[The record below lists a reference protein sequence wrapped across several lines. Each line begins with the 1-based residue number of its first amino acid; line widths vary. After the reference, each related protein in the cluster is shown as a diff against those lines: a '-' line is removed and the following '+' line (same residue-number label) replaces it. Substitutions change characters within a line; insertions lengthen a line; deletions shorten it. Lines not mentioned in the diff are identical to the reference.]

1 MTDPLHTLE
10 DEFISAYDEL
20 ADKVFRHCYFRV
32 FNRERAKDLMQ
43 ESFMRAWRYLNDG
56 HEVRNMK
63 SFIYKI
69 ANNLIIDE
77 SRKKKELYLEEL
89 LQYNDTNSSDTQKEQ
104 TREIDSGVDEVD
116 TISRVIDGKIA
127 ISALHKLEGKYREA
141 IVMRYVD
148 DLTPEEIAEVT
159 NESADVISVRIHRG
173 LKQLRVILTPPAI

>member
-1 MTDPLHTLE
+1 MSEPIHILE
-10 DEFISAYDEL
+10 DAFVKAYDEL

-43 ESFMRAWRYLNDG
+43 ESFMRAWKYLSEG
-56 HEVRNMK
+56 HDVRNMK

-89 LQYNDTNSSDTQKEQ
+89 LHYSDNSNDSNQDQI
-104 TREIDSGVDEVD
+104 REVESGVDEMD

-127 ISALHKLEGKYREA
+127 VVALQKLEQKYRDA
-141 IVMRYVD
+141 ILMRYID
-148 DLTPEEIAEVT
+148 DLTPEEIADVT
-159 NESADVISVRIHRG
+159 HESADVISVRIHRG
-173 LKQLRVILTPPAI
+173 IKQLRAILTPPAP